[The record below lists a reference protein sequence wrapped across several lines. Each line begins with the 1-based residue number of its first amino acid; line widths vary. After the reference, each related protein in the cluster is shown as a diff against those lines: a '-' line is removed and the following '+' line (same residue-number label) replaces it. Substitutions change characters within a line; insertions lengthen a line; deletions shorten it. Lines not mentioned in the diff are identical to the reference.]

1 MKGYKTVVVNGA
13 AAIIPIV
20 DLVVNNGAIVSAIS
34 PAGAATALSVLG
46 LINVI
51 LRWVTTTPIF
61 KGE

>member
-1 MKGYKTVVVNGA
+1 MKGYKTVIVNGA

-20 DLVVNNGAIVSAIS
+20 DLVVNNGAIIAAIT